1 MLVITLSI
9 SITDMKKG
17 FLRNLNFPY
26 VKFKF
31 KINDNKTYI
40 FDEIRKIFVLITPEE
55 WVRQN
60 VLKFLINKNIPIN
73 HISIEK
79 KIIVNKLNKRFDI
92 VVFDRNG
99 NVLLLVE
106 CKSYNVKLDQKVF
119 DQIAIYN
126 KSIMAKY
133 LMITNGLN
141 HYYFEI
147 DNTNK
152 KYIFLNKF
160 PLE

>member
-1 MLVITLSI
+1 MFVITLSI

-17 FLRNLNFPY
+17 FLKNLNFPH

-40 FDEIRKIFVLITPEE
+40 FDEIRKKFVLITPEE

-106 CKSYNVKLDQKVF
+106 CKSYNVRLDQKVF

-152 KYIFLNKF
+152 NYKFLNKF
-160 PLE
+160 PLK

>member
-9 SITDMKKG
+9 SITDMKKD
-17 FLRNLNFPY
+17 FLRNLNFPF

-40 FDEIRKIFVLITPEE
+40 FDEIRKKFVLITPEE

-60 VLKFLINKNIPIN
+60 VLKFLINKKIPIN

-106 CKSYNVKLDQKVF
+106 CKSYNVRLDQKVF

-152 KYIFLNKF
+152 KYKFLNKF
-160 PLE
+160 PLK

>member
-17 FLRNLNFPY
+17 FLRNLNFPF

-40 FDEIRKIFVLITPEE
+40 FDEIRKKFVLITPEE

>member
-40 FDEIRKIFVLITPEE
+40 FDEIRKKFVLITPEE

-152 KYIFLNKF
+152 NYKFLNKF
-160 PLE
+160 PLK

>member
-1 MLVITLSI
+1 
-9 SITDMKKG
+9 MKKG
-17 FLRNLNFPY
+17 FLRNLNFPF

-40 FDEIRKIFVLITPEE
+40 FDEIRKKFVFITPEE

-106 CKSYNVKLDQKVF
+106 CKSYDVKLDQKVF

-141 HYYFEI
+141 HYYLEI

>member
-17 FLRNLNFPY
+17 FLRNLNFPF

-40 FDEIRKIFVLITPEE
+40 FDEIRKKFVFITPEE

-106 CKSYNVKLDQKVF
+106 CKSYDVKLDQKVF

-141 HYYFEI
+141 HYYLEI

>member
-17 FLRNLNFPY
+17 FLRNLNFPF

-40 FDEIRKIFVLITPEE
+40 FDEIRKKFVFITPEE

-106 CKSYNVKLDQKVF
+106 CKSYNVRLDQKVF

-152 KYIFLNKF
+152 NYKFLNKF
-160 PLE
+160 PLK